1 MSFAEII
8 LLALQA
14 SIFFTVFGFGL
25 TCSFE
30 DIKFP
35 YRHPSLFARSLLS
48 MYIIVPFFAVIIT
61 ALFNVQPAVEI
72 AVVALALSPIPP
84 LLPQREL
91 KAGGASSYAFGLMF
105 NAALL
110 SVILI
115 PIGVSVVANIFS
127 FGPQTAMA
135 AIVKIVLLTVIVPFA
150 AGVAMHH
157 YAPEV
162 TAKISKPVSTGAFT
176 VLAVCALVVLFKL
189 LPAMISLI
197 GNGTIVVFIVFVAAG
212 IIAGHLLGGPQE
224 NNRVVLAH
232 SSAVRHPAVALA
244 IASANF
250 PEQKLVIPA
259 VFLYLLVNVLVF
271 IPYLA
276 WRRHNHHKKERTHH
290 GSVQPR

>member
-1 MSFAEII
+1 MSFADII
-8 LLALQA
+8 ILALQA

-48 MYIIVPFFAVIIT
+48 MYIIVPVCAVAIA
-61 ALFNVQPAVEI
+61 ALFPVHPAVKI
-72 AVVALALSPIPP
+72 AIVALALSP
-84 LLPQREL
+84 LLPQRVL
-91 KAGGASSYAFGLMF
+91 KAGGASSYAFGILF

-110 SVILI
+110 SVVLI
-115 PIGVSVVANIFS
+115 PIGVTVVASISNFA
-127 FGPQTAMA
+127 PQAA
-135 AIVKIVLLTVIVPFA
+135 VSAIVNVVLLTVIAPFA
-150 AGVAMHH
+150 IGVAIHH
-157 YAPEV
+157 YAPNM
-162 TAKISKPVSTGAFT
+162 TARIAKPISMAALSV
-176 VLAVCALVVLFKL
+176 LVVCSLFVLYML

-197 GNGTIVVFIVFVAAG
+197 GNGTVLVFVVFVAVG
-212 IIAGHLLGGPQE
+212 IIAGHLLGGPE
-224 NNRVVLAH
+224 EGNRIVLAH

-250 PEQKLVIPA
+250 PDEKLVIPA

-276 WRRHNHHKKERTHH
+276 WRRHSQHKKDQAHH
-290 GSVQPR
+290 RPIQMR